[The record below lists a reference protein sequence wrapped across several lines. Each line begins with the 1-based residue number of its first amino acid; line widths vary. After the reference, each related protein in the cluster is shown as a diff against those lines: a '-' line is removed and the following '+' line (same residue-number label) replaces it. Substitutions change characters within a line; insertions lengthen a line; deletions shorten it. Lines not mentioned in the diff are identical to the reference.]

1 MARPAGR
8 PRTVQRPVIAR
19 LLSDWFAQWAAEVG
33 SLSWLAVAL
42 VAAVLEVS
50 VPHFG
55 CAFVSAGAIAAA
67 AAAFFGFGIAAQIG
81 TFVLVMTVSLIALRQ
96 NLLARLGGQGMP
108 SRTDSL
114 VGRQG
119 QVTHD
124 IDPTIGSGRI
134 NVGGEDWAAR
144 SVEPLAVGTKIRV
157 VAADGIVLEVT
168 RA

>member
-1 MARPAGR
+1 MILR
-8 PRTVQRPVIAR
+8 V
-19 LLSDWFAQWAAEVG
+19 LSEWLSQWAAEVG

-42 VAAVLEVS
+42 VAAVIEVT

-55 CAFVSAGAIAAA
+55 CAFISAGAVAAA
-67 AAAFFGFGIAAQIG
+67 AAAFFGFGVAAQIA
-81 TFVLVMTVSLIALRQ
+81 TFVVVMTVSLVALRQ
-96 NLLARLGGQGMP
+96 NLLGRLGGQGVP
-108 SRTDSL
+108 SRTEPL

-124 IDPTIGSGRI
+124 IDPTLGTGRI
-134 NVGGEDWAAR
+134 TVGGEDWAAR
-144 SVEPLAVGTKIRV
+144 CAEPLPIGTKVRV

>member
-1 MARPAGR
+1 M
-8 PRTVQRPVIAR
+8 ILR
-19 LLSDWFAQWAAEVG
+19 LLSEWFSQWAAEVG

-42 VAAVLEVS
+42 VAAVIEVS

-55 CAFVSAGAIAAA
+55 CAFISVGAVAAA
-67 AAAFFGFGIAAQIG
+67 AAAFFGYGVAVQIG
-81 TFVLVMTVSLIALRQ
+81 TFVVVMTVSLVALRW
-96 NLLARLGGQGMP
+96 NLLGLLAGPGVP
-108 SRTDSL
+108 SRTAPL
-114 VGRQG
+114 VGRDG

-124 IDPTIGSGRI
+124 IDPTLGTGRI

-144 SVEPLAVGTKIRV
+144 CAELLPAGTKIRV